1 MCLSIQRGA
10 NDCGRSTP
18 PEDAS
23 PVNQPSIDSLI
34 SPVATLTTDRI
45 DPGRALRPLASLGQ
59 LSPPGTQP
67 DQPDAAR
74 LQLPAQ
80 GPQGSS
86 LTAQDGSGLCQGGAN
101 SGALGLARFCMLRI
115 AGGSLAG
122 QPSPGSQSQSVHARI
137 QHTLCTALA
146 STSLLIR
153 SQRLQR
159 TPALK
164 QVARRHC
171 FVLSLIT
178 TPSCRVRTH
187 TTLSRL
193 VSPHTPHHSC
203 PLLPPPQLAFPP
215 PLIFLLDPPIY
226 VCFSRHLLP
235 FSTLTTINSPRLECV
250 SQRSD
255 RPRLSGYT
263 IRSHFLAP
271 LTRPPDQH
279 PYHQFICC
287 RCTKCLGDMTA
298 TLTTLSTSFS
308 KLTRWLTPTPPTSP
322 PLLHHKLAAD
332 DAYGPDGS
340 VRNYCPNCG
349 VYWPNDE
356 VSSPPSSLPRLRPSP
371 QVGQVHGRGK
381 RCGSLVCMDWTAQP
395 V

>member
-59 LSPPGTQP
+59 LSPPSTQP

-137 QHTLCTALA
+137 QHTLCTAYCTSIHFAAHPLTALTTHSRVKA
-146 STSLLIR
+146 SRSPTLLC
-153 SQRLQR
+153 SFSHHH
-159 TPALK
+159 P
-164 QVARRHC
+164 
-171 FVLSLIT
+171 
-178 TPSCRVRTH
+178 
-187 TTLSRL
+187 L
-193 VSPHTPHHSC
+193 VSSAHAHDTLQTCVASHPHHSC

-215 PLIFLLDPPIY
+215 PLIFLLNLPIY
-226 VCFSRHLLP
+226 VCRHLIP
-235 FSTLTTINSPRLECV
+235 FSTLTTINSPRLECD

-255 RPRLSGYT
+255 RLRHSGYT

-271 LTRPPDQH
+271 LTRPSDQH

-287 RCTKCLGDMTA
+287 RCTKCLGNMTA